1 MRGAATR
8 TNFPQL
14 VAVEHGVS
22 PLQAEPS
29 GQVVLRH
36 PSGAQVCDWKGKG
49 ALPLGGFGSPGI
61 QHDDFSVDLRAAEWQ
76 QVDNG
81 NLLKGISSDVSLICR
96 CLFFGLY
103 CMPYDCV

>member
-1 MRGAATR
+1 LNTASLRSKPSRPAKSCSGTR
-8 TNFPQL
+8 
-14 VAVEHGVS
+14 A
-22 PLQAEPS
+22 
-29 GQVVLRH
+29 
-36 PSGAQVCDWKGKG
+36 GAQVCDWKGKG